1 MYIKRIIVLYI
12 FTIILLLNSVVYA
25 APYQRRF
32 KVGVSIQSL
41 GGIIR
46 DAYGGVVE
54 IVYILPEG
62 AEPHSYQVT
71 PDVIQSLGDVDIFVF
86 TGHFSFEYKILE
98 SYPNKPHIMLDIE
111 DKTYNGYRL
120 HLLEYPSGEGYNPH
134 GYWLYPDNAYL
145 IAKAF
150 RDILVELDPSSIEYY
165 NRFLNEF
172 EMRIDELKELY
183 REISLKYNLNNSVIL
198 IGFPAEEYIVEP
210 FNVSIV
216 GVIIKGPGQII
227 TPEETS
233 KIIDILSKS
242 PNKYIISSDIA
253 SKMGVYRLLN
263 DISRMSKSKII
274 YVNVVG
280 AGFDSYIELMYFNLG
295 MIVGGIE
302 ANPYISSG
310 GSEGELNIILLTFV
324 STLIIVVLVEAIY
337 IYMLSRVY

>member
-1 MYIKRIIVLYI
+1 MYIKRIVILYVFI
-12 FTIILLLNSVVYA
+12 IILLLNSVVYA

-46 DAYGGVVE
+46 DAYEGVVE
-54 IVYILPEG
+54 IIYILPEG

-98 SYPNKPHIMLDIE
+98 SYPNKPHITLDIE
-111 DKTYNGYRL
+111 DKTYNGYKV
-120 HLLEYPSGEGYNPH
+120 HLLKYPSGEGYNPH

-150 RDILVELDPSSIEYY
+150 RDILVELDPSNIEYY
-165 NRFLNEF
+165 NRLLNEF
-172 EMRIDELKELY
+172 KMRIEELKDLY
-183 REISLKYNLNNSVIL
+183 REVSIKYNLNSSLIL

-210 FNVSIV
+210 FNASIV

-227 TPEETS
+227 TPEETN
-233 KIIDILSKS
+233 KIVSILSKS

-253 SKMGVYRLLN
+253 SKMGVFKLLN
-263 DISRMSKSKII
+263 DISRMSESKVI

-302 ANPYISSG
+302 SNPYILSDGSG
-310 GSEGELNIILLTFV
+310 GGLNIILLTFV
-324 STLIIVVLVEAIY
+324 VLLIIVVIVEAVY
-337 IYMLSRVY
+337 IYLLSRVY